1 MVSVEFPDLRV
12 WAEMTLQ
19 TLTKT
24 GGKIEVPWQ
33 VAEYIAQIEPS
44 ITTLAIMNLLL
55 RESND
60 EIGLQYM
67 ILKQAKL
74 LIEKSGSLKDT
85 DEYLRLH
92 TAVNERGGFRD
103 LPS

>member
-1 MVSVEFPDLRV
+1 MVSVEFPDPRV
-12 WAEMTLQ
+12 WAEMTLR
-19 TLTKT
+19 TLVKT

-33 VAEYIAQIEPS
+33 VAEYTAQIEPS
-44 ITTLAIMNLLL
+44 TNTLEIMNLLL

-74 LIEKSGSLKDT
+74 LIGVSNNLKET
-85 DEYLRLH
+85 DEYLRLQ
-92 TAVNERGGFRD
+92 TAVNERGGFQD
-103 LPS
+103 